1 MVCGDANWKGAG
13 TREERKHEAR
23 PMCACILQ
31 AGCACYMGTQGRY
44 TEEEGEENEIGKEGS
59 VAPMYLCGGGISND
73 HRVVYLIA
81 GRSLESYVDNKHI
94 NVHQRFLK
102 ICIRLYLDSTYNVG
116 NI

>member
-81 GRSLESYVDNKHI
+81 
-94 NVHQRFLK
+94 LK
-102 ICIRLYLDSTYNVG
+102 VFGELCRQQTYKCASKILKNLY
-116 NI
+116 